1 MQRPTPWRHWRAGGA
16 AVLISCALGA
26 QAGTLMKVNEFEVYR
41 DGSLDSWLQGQNLW
55 LRDGFDNGNALQGPD
70 LTGGGTATYTLV
82 DALTPSTVRE
92 AGGQLLMD
100 AAWADVSVGATGS
113 VGRSVRVRFN
123 TNTTDAD
130 RGLPIGRSF
139 GVIANLSLD
148 ALPDT
153 SSQFG
158 VRLADSFSD
167 SSDMVELSLVQ
178 RASGYGILFRKQD
191 FLNHSITELGF
202 AALSAPTGATGLL
215 LGLMHPL
222 ADSDRVGA
230 VYGYTDSS
238 GNLLGSLQAFASTAT
253 AFNGELQTR
262 AELRATAAVPEPTTW
277 ALMLAGVGALAGA
290 RWRRRG

>member
-70 LTGGGTATYTLV
+70 LTSGGTATYTLV

-113 VGRSVRVRFN
+113 VGRSVRARFN

-202 AALSAPTGATGLL
+202 AALSTPTGATGLL

-253 AFNGELQTR
+253 AFNGELHTR

-290 RWRRRG
+290 RWRRKG